1 MKYRKL
7 SYFDEFHCRAGECP
21 ENCCRGWQIP
31 LAEEDLTRYREMK
44 GEKALG
50 LNLRILLGGK
60 DPFLNPSGGICPY
73 LLEKEGLC
81 ELQKKRGEE
90 YLPLVCKLFP
100 RRQINYGPV
109 TEQSLFLSC
118 VEASRLFLEHE
129 SDLHYIEVENG
140 PDLPVYGDNDDEA
153 YFRRVEES
161 RERIFELLHD
171 SCVRSASGEAEDFSG
186 FEETL
191 KRIRR
196 YAGKLQDACI
206 RYDSDSLKQLCENP
220 VPVYGKED
228 ADEEKLPDKSLFPLP
243 ITVLNELM
251 STRFYQ
257 KKMKEK
263 IPELYRLC
271 HVYFR
276 IFDPLTEEAGQ
287 ERFDELLSAYLRAGG
302 RTSKYVHYLQYYLLT
317 YYGEVFE
324 DYSFTRRIDYGILHA
339 NMLLL
344 MDLCRFAEAGQKL
357 PDPVSEA
364 RTLAV
369 YEKRGLHSR
378 DLQRE
383 MYDVFTKYYLGR

>member
-31 LAEEDLTRYREMK
+31 LAEEDLARYREMK

-50 LNLRILLGGK
+50 LCLRILLGGK
-60 DPFLNPSGGICPY
+60 DPFLNPAGGKCPY
-73 LLEKEGLC
+73 LLKNEGLC

-129 SDLHYIEVENG
+129 NDLRYVEDETG
-140 PDLPVYGDNDDEA
+140 PVFPVYGDNDDEE
-153 YFRRVEES
+153 YFLRVEES
-161 RERIFELLHD
+161 RERILELLD
-171 SCVRSASGEAEDFSG
+171 DICAGSTSGEAVGFSG
-186 FEETL
+186 FEEAL
-191 KRIRR
+191 KRIRK
-196 YAGKLQDACI
+196 YAGKLQVACI
-206 RYDSDSLKQLCENP
+206 RYDSDSLKQLCKNP
-220 VPVYGKED
+220 VPAYGKED
-228 ADEEKLPDKSLFPLP
+228 ADEEKQPDKSLFPLP
-243 ITVLNELM
+243 VTVLNELM

-263 IPELYRLC
+263 IPELYKIC
-271 HVYFR
+271 HAYFR
-276 IFDPLTEEAGQ
+276 LFDPLTEEEGQ
-287 ERFDELLSAYLRAGG
+287 DKYDRLLSAYLKAGG
-302 RTSKYVHYLQYYLLT
+302 RSSKYVHYLEYYLLT

-324 DYSFTRRIDYGILHA
+324 DYSFIRRIDYGIIHA

-344 MDLCRFAEAGQKL
+344 MDLCKFAELGEKL
-357 PDPVSEA
+357 PDPAAEA

-378 DLQRE
+378 DLQKE
-383 MYDVFTKYYLGR
+383 MYDVVTKYILGK